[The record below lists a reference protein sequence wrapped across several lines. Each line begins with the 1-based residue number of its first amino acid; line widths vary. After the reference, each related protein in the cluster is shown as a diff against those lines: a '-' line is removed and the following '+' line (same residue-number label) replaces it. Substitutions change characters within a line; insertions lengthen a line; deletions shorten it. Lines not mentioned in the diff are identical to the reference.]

1 MASEIKVDTIVNA
14 GGDNDSGI
22 DLATNDQV
30 KVKIANAEDF
40 IFKANSLEVQTGS
53 NIDMNGTELIL
64 DADADTSITADTD
77 DQIDF
82 KTGGSD
88 TFRVNSASVSI
99 VGGSAGTAS
108 VNIPAGDILSDV
120 SSGQFE
126 IANLGDSSSE
136 LRLSSRGFVAFR
148 TGGSG
153 LNAGT
158 ERMRMNSSGLVLIGN
173 TVFNNSDN
181 AIALHSNAGSTGHN
195 IQLNRGSTDTKNQI
209 AFSNPNGQVGTIQTA
224 GSGTS
229 YNTSSDYRLK
239 ENVVTDWD
247 ATSRLKQLKPSR
259 FNFIADADTTVDG
272 FLAHEVSSIVPEA
285 ISGEKDAVDADGN
298 PEYQG
303 IDQSKLVPLLTKA
316 LQEAMARIETLEAKV
331 TALES
336 E

>member
-22 DLATNDQV
+22 DLSTNDQV

-120 SSGQFE
+120 GSGQFE

-153 LNAGT
+153 LNAGS
-158 ERMRMNSSGLVLIGN
+158 ERGRFDSAGRFLVSCTSEPGSTVSGVQLSDPGDFSSSKFSAGATADTRTAIQFLNGN
-173 TVFNNSDN
+173 
-181 AIALHSNAGSTGHN
+181 GSTG
-195 IQLNRGSTDTKNQI
+195 
-209 AFSNPNGQVGTIQTA
+209 TIQM
-224 GSGTS
+224 SGTSTS

-239 ENVVTDWD
+239 ENVLTEWD

-259 FNFIADADTTVDG
+259 FNFKADKDTTLDG
-272 FLAHEVSSIVPEA
+272 FLAHEVSGIIPEA
-285 ISGEKDAVDADGN
+285 VSGEKDAVDKDGN
-298 PEYQG
+298 IDPQG

-316 LQEAMARIETLEAKV
+316 LQEAVAKIETLEAKV

-336 E
+336 K